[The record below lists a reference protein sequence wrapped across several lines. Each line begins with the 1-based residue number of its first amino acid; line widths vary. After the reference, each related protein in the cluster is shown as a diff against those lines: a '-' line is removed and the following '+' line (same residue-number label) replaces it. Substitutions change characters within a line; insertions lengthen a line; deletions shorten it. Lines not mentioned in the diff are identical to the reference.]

1 MTICRI
7 SMGSRRVSTLRRW
20 CFRLNQVSI
29 RRASCSKA
37 HSSHAV
43 FSWRTTLS
51 SNLFNTSPRQSI
63 PSLNADLA
71 FTLLT
76 YAFTL
81 SNLARTNVESLGNY
95 EHARATTEAE
105 RKAKDEKLQSA
116 VMLLRKASGVFKYI
130 SEMVIPEWERM
141 AGTALTSR
149 PPEMTQEVT
158 SALSK

>member
-1 MTICRI
+1 MQPRNLTTYRI
-7 SMGSRRVSTLRRW
+7 
-20 CFRLNQVSI
+20 
-29 RRASCSKA
+29 
-37 HSSHAV
+37 V

-63 PSLNADLA
+63 PCVPADLA

-81 SNLARTNVESLGNY
+81 SNLARTNVESLGDY

-105 RKAKDEKLQSA
+105 RKLKDEKIQSA
-116 VMLLRKASGVFKYI
+116 VMLLRKASGVFKHLG
-130 SEMVIPEWERM
+130 EVVIPEWERV
-141 AGTALTSR
+141 AGPGTASR

-158 SALSK
+158 TALSK